1 MRKNFERAL
10 DVTLVYEGG
19 YSNDPR
25 DPGGPTNMGVTQ
37 KTLAAWRGEP
47 VSAADVK
54 ALTLDE
60 ARKIYKAQYWDRVRA
75 DRLPTGVDFAVFDYA
90 VNSGP
95 ARAIKALQTVVGV
108 RADGV
113 IGEVTM
119 AAVRTW
125 EPDYIVKQ
133 FQAQRLA
140 FLQRLGTWRYYKN
153 GWTKRVD
160 HVRKTALAWLAQEP
174 APTPESLDTPKG
186 RDEDV
191 SVWNTSRGRAAGA
204 AGLGIG
210 TNLLDTA
217 GVLTPLQDISPIVR
231 GITAV
236 IMLAAVGFL
245 LYDLLRD
252 KQKGNLADAA

>member
-90 VNSGP
+90 QIEG
-95 ARAIKALQTVVGV
+95 AL
-108 RADGV
+108 
-113 IGEVTM
+113 EV
-119 AAVRTW
+119 A
-125 EPDYIVKQ
+125 EP
-133 FQAQRLA
+133 QAFKHRLCHG
-140 FLQRLGTWRYYKN
+140 FGHHRR
-153 GWTKRVD
+153 
-160 HVRKTALAWLAQEP
+160 
-174 APTPESLDTPKG
+174 
-186 RDEDV
+186 
-191 SVWNTSRGRAAGA
+191 
-204 AGLGIG
+204 AGLGLMHLM
-210 TNLLDTA
+210 T
-217 GVLTPLQDISPIVR
+217 
-231 GITAV
+231 
-236 IMLAAVGFL
+236 
-245 LYDLLRD
+245 
-252 KQKGNLADAA
+252 